1 MTRNNIQKRLIET
14 LTITHQQPK
23 TAYIAVLNGCKT
35 QEEKQHIEKI
45 AKKYNVNVEV

>member
-1 MTRNNIQKRLIET
+1 MSINNIQKQLIHQ

-35 QEEKQHIEKI
+35 QQEKEQVKKI
-45 AKKYNVNVEV
+45 AKKYKIEV